1 MPTDRRAFLSG
12 LATLSVASYARHA
25 SWGAVPPRDGPLP
38 TPSRNTQLA
47 LPNNDLL
54 FSCKYGMIKGQ
65 GLENRLA
72 IARTAGFD
80 GVDFDDAASVS
91 PDELRRAV
99 ESTGVFV
106 HNVINHSHW
115 KQRLTSPNSDER
127 KTAVTNLRHCMEVSH
142 AAGGSAVLIVLGRK
156 TDGPNAE
163 SRARE
168 EIQELLPLAAK
179 LGQRI
184 LIENVWN
191 GMFYDPDGSRNQ
203 SAQPFADYID
213 SFQSP
218 WVGAYFDLGNH
229 ARFGDVATWV
239 RQLGPRIVK
248 LDIKG
253 YSNERADR
261 DGPRKGFVDITEG
274 DIDWNSV
281 RDALREIKFTGW
293 VAAEVGGGDLPR
305 LQIVLKQMKQALLG

>member
-1 MPTDRRAFLSG
+1 
-12 LATLSVASYARHA
+12 
-25 SWGAVPPRDGPLP
+25 
-38 TPSRNTQLA
+38 
-47 LPNNDLL
+47 
-54 FSCKYGMIKGQ
+54 MIKGQ
-65 GLENRLA
+65 GLEDRLT
-72 IARTAGFD
+72 IAKAAGFD
-80 GVDFDDAASVS
+80 GVDFDDAANVS

-106 HNVINHSHW
+106 HNVINHAHW
-115 KQRLTSPNSDER
+115 KQRLTSPKSDER
-127 KTAVTNLRHCMEVSH
+127 KTAVKNLRHCMEVSH
-142 AAGGSAVLIVLGRK
+142 AAGGSAVLIVLGRE

-163 SRARE
+163 ARARE
-168 EIQELLPLAAK
+168 EIQRLLPLAAK

-191 GMFYDPDGSRNQ
+191 GMFYDPDGSRDQ

-213 SFQSP
+213 SFKSP

-239 RQLGPRIVK
+239 RQLGSRIVK

-253 YSNERADR
+253 YSNERADQ
-261 DGPRKGFVDITEG
+261 DGPRKGFADITDG
-274 DIDWNSV
+274 DIDWGSV
-281 RDALREIKFTGW
+281 RDALREIQFTGW

-305 LQIVLKQMKQALLG
+305 LRIVLKQMKQALLG

>member
-1 MPTDRRAFLSG
+1 
-12 LATLSVASYARHA
+12 
-25 SWGAVPPRDGPLP
+25 
-38 TPSRNTQLA
+38 
-47 LPNNDLL
+47 
-54 FSCKYGMIKGQ
+54 
-65 GLENRLA
+65 
-72 IARTAGFD
+72 
-80 GVDFDDAASVS
+80 
-91 PDELRRAV
+91 
-99 ESTGVFV
+99 
-106 HNVINHSHW
+106 
-115 KQRLTSPNSDER
+115 
-127 KTAVTNLRHCMEVSH
+127 VTNLRHCMEVSH

-293 VAAEVGGGDLPR
+293 VAAEVAGGDLPR
-305 LQIVLKQMKQALLG
+305 LQIVLKQMKQALLN